1 MGFDN
6 ILCHN
11 ARSSPSRSYSDQGTA
26 TIGILNAYI
35 YYIFTIS
42 ILYPIKIEPNIII
55 KSAYIPIMAIKFVD
69 NFSIEGDVI
78 LTLKP
83 GILLGEAY
91 DIARENMCNVLIKSY
106 KGWELKREKEPVKVT
121 NKFVTS
127 YIIPDYAE

>member
-1 MGFDN
+1 
-6 ILCHN
+6 
-11 ARSSPSRSYSDQGTA
+11 
-26 TIGILNAYI
+26 
-35 YYIFTIS
+35 
-42 ILYPIKIEPNIII
+42 
-55 KSAYIPIMAIKFVD
+55 MAIKFVD